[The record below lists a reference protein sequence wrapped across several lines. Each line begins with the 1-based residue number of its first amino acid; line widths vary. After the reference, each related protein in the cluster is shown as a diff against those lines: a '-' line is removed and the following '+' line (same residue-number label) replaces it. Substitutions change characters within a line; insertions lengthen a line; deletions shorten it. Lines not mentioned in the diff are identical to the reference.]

1 MGQVFVVVLIIGI
14 FTIVPHEVN
23 KLNQLAKQS
32 HEWDR
37 DYVPK
42 INSSGHVI
50 VSGYE
55 LTTDAVLDFLHEFY
69 HVSRGNIH
77 LDVVF
82 LSDAQPSPELCRV
95 LATEKYRWRTCYLRG
110 SLTNSSDQLRVQ
122 LGNTTAVFLLANKR
136 ANRDPVEQDAITILH
151 TLSVRNFA
159 DSYGKVFDV
168 YTQLLAH
175 QEQHEMASLFLGAN
189 TTTTST
195 LKSMILARSAVCPG
209 ASTLILNLLHSV
221 DVFEYSKRQSWT
233 KLWIQEVGSH
243 SLLWLCWVCV
253 LTRPVDLLFA

>member
-1 MGQVFVVVLIIGI
+1 MGQVFVIVLIIGI
-14 FTIVPHEVN
+14 FTIVPQEVN

-42 INSSGHVI
+42 NNSSGHVI

-82 LSDAQPSPELCRV
+82 LSDAQPSPQLCRV
-95 LATEKYRWRTCYLRG
+95 LAAEKYRWRACYLRG
-110 SLTNSSDQLRVQ
+110 SLTHSSDQERVQ
-122 LGNTTAVFLLANKR
+122 LDSTTAVFLLANKR
-136 ANRDPVEQDAITILH
+136 ANRDPIEQDARTILH

-159 DSYGKVFDV
+159 DSYGKVFDI

-195 LKSMILARSAVCPG
+195 LKSMILARAAVCPG
-209 ASTLILNLLHSV
+209 ASTLLLNLLHSV
-221 DVFEYSKRQSWT
+221 DVSEYSKRQSWN
-233 KLWIQEVGSH
+233 KLWIQEVRH
-243 SLLWLCWVCV
+243 SFICCNCAGLVC
-253 LTRPVDLLFA
+253 